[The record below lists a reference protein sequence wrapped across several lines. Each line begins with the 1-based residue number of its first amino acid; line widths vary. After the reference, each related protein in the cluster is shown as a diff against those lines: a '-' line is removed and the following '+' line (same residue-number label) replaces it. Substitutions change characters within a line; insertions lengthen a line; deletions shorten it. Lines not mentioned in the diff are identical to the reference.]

1 MVGKDSIISW
11 NGIGGKVIALAEST
25 GNKRLC
31 WVKLTAAN
39 KRVF

>member
-1 MVGKDSIISW
+1 MIGKDTMISY
-11 NGIGGKVIALAEST
+11 NNSSGKVLALAEIA

-39 KRVF
+39 